1 MDTFLQDLRY
11 ALRSFRTAPA
21 VTIVTALTIAIGIG
35 ATTTIFSV
43 ANALLLR
50 PPAGIVEA
58 GRLVTVHAMSDD
70 GSTFHAF
77 SWLDYRDMAAAK
89 TGIADLAVY
98 TGIPVSLGSGGEPE
112 LKLAMLVSGNYFRT
126 LGLRPILG
134 RFFLPEE
141 DAGPGGPRVLVL
153 SQAEWLRRFNGDR
166 NVVGRKILLN
176 GGPFTIIGVAPRGF
190 RGHIAALDASLWVPV
205 TLDPIVSNRARILES
220 RQNTWLEMVGR
231 LQPGATRTGAAM
243 ALSAISTQLGRSA
256 GLDFDRKVDVR
267 SYSPLPAPAVL
278 PAMGF
283 LGLLLVL
290 AMMVLL
296 IASANVANVLLARAS
311 GRTREIAIRLAIGA
325 GRGRLVRQ
333 LVTESVLLFAL
344 GGAGGTLL
352 AAWATRALSGLR
364 PDVGMPIALDF
375 SLDLR
380 VLLVALAV
388 TLVTGI
394 VFGLVPALQATRPDL
409 VRTLKD
415 EPALTRRGRFRLR
428 GAFVAA
434 QVAGTTLL
442 LVTAGLFIR
451 ALGRAGAI
459 DVGFNPVPVHTLSLE
474 MQVRSAEAS
483 EVRGFAERLEQ
494 RVAGLPGV
502 VAVGTTDLLPLNM
515 SNQQTVVSIPGRE
528 EQPNVGWFQ
537 TDVAS
542 VSPGYFDAMGMPLLK
557 GRAFAAGDREGAPG
571 VAIVNQTIAARMWPG
586 EDALGKAFLYGSL
599 RDGTPM
605 TVIGVARNAKYRS
618 LGEDPISMVF
628 VPFAQQGGRSV
639 SLVVRMAPGVPD
651 PARGFREA
659 VRALDPALP
668 IARIAPMMQV
678 IGVALLPNRAAL
690 ALATLFGA
698 TGLLLSA
705 VGLYGVL
712 SYMVSRRRREIGIR
726 MALGAAA
733 RNVRNLVLGDG
744 LRLVAIGLAIGFVV
758 AALVTRLLRTLLFGV
773 SPLDPVTYGAIALL
787 FGTVALAACLVPT
800 RRALRTTPL
809 EVLRH
814 D

>member
-1 MDTFLQDLRY
+1 MDTFFQDLRY

-21 VTIVTALTIAIGIG
+21 VTIVTAITIAIGIG

-50 PPAGIVEA
+50 PPAGIVDA

-70 GSTFHAF
+70 GSNFHAF
-77 SWLDYRDMAAAK
+77 SWLDYRDLAAAK
-89 TGIADLAVY
+89 TGIADLAAY
-98 TGIPVSLGSGGEPE
+98 TGIPVSLSSGGEPE
-112 LKLAMLVSGNYFRT
+112 LKFAMVVSGNYFRT
-126 LGLRPILG
+126 LGLRPLLG
-134 RFFLPEE
+134 RFFLPDE
-141 DAGPGGPRVLVL
+141 DTGPGGPRVLVL
-153 SQAEWLRRFNGDR
+153 SHAEWLRRFNGDPDI
-166 NVVGRKILLN
+166 VGRKVLLN
-176 GGPFTIIGVAPRGF
+176 GGPFTIIGVAPPGF
-190 RGHIAALDASLWVPV
+190 RGHIAVLDASLWVPV
-205 TLDPIVSNRARILES
+205 TLDPVVSNRTGILDN
-220 RQNTWLEMVGR
+220 RQSVWLELVGR
-231 LQPGATRTGAAM
+231 LQPGANRAEAAA
-243 ALSAISTQLGRSA
+243 ALSAISARLGRSI

-267 SYSPLPAPAVL
+267 TYSPVPASAVL

-283 LGLLLVL
+283 LGLLLLL
-290 AMMVLL
+290 AVMVLV

-311 GRTREIAIRLAIGA
+311 GRTREIAVRLAIGA

-333 LVTESVLLFAL
+333 LVTESVLLFGL

-352 AAWATRALSGLR
+352 AAWATRLLSGLH

-380 VLLVALAV
+380 VLLVGLAV
-388 TLVTGI
+388 TLFTG
-394 VFGLVPALQATRPDL
+394 VAFGLVPALQATRPDL

-428 GAFVAA
+428 GAFVGA

-459 DVGFNPVPVHTLSLE
+459 DVGFDPGPVRALSLE
-474 MQVRSAEAS
+474 MSVRSAGAS
-483 EVRGFAERLEQ
+483 ETRAFAERLEQ
-494 RVAGLPGV
+494 RVRALPGV
-502 VAVGTTDLLPLNM
+502 EAVGTTDFLPLNM
-515 SNQQTVVSIPGRE
+515 GNQQTVVAVPGRE
-528 EQPNVGWFQ
+528 DRPNIGWFQ
-537 TDVAS
+537 TDVAGI
-542 VSPGYFDAMGMPLLK
+542 SPGYFEAMGMPLLK
-557 GRAFAAGDREGAPG
+557 GRAFASTDRAGAPG
-571 VAIVNQTIAARMWPG
+571 VAVINETLAARMWPG
-586 EDALGKAFLYGSL
+586 EDPLGKVFSYGSV

-618 LGEDPISMVF
+618 LGEDPVPMTF
-628 VPFAQQGGRSV
+628 VPFAQQGSGSV
-639 SLVVRMAPGVPD
+639 SLVVRMAPRAAD
-651 PARGFREA
+651 PTRGFREA
-659 VRALDPALP
+659 VHALDPALP
-668 IARIAPMMQV
+668 IARIAPLPQV
-678 IGVALLPNRAAL
+678 IGVALLPNRVAL

-733 RNVRNLVLGDG
+733 QNVRNLVLGDG
-744 LRLVAIGLAIGFVV
+744 LRLVAIGLAIGFV
-758 AALVTRLLRTLLFGV
+758 AAGVVSRLLRVFLFGV
-773 SPLDPVTYGAIALL
+773 SPLDPLTYGAIALL
-787 FGTVALAACLVPT
+787 FASVSLAACLVPT
-800 RRALRTTPL
+800 RRALRTEPL